1 MQEER
6 GLEAFVNDV
15 VRFYDD
21 LIGRTHGTMSFRF
34 FLQPAMGLLMALR
47 DGVKDAKTGRRP
59 YFWKI
64 INDPAA
70 RPLSLQEGVKATT
83 RILLLGLVMEII
95 YQYKVLG
102 TFHVLE
108 AINVIVALCF
118 LPYVLLRGPINR
130 LTRWWLARAHGK
142 AERRQG

>member
-6 GLEAFVNDV
+6 GLEAFVHDV

-21 LIGRTHGTMSFRF
+21 LIGRTHGSMSFRF

-64 INDPAA
+64 LNDPTA
-70 RPLSLQEGVKATT
+70 RRESLHEGVKATT

-108 AINVIVALCF
+108 ALNVIVALCF

-130 LTRWWLARAHGK
+130 LARWWMSRAHR
-142 AERRQG
+142 AA

>member
-21 LIGRTHGTMSFRF
+21 LIGRTTGPMSFRF
-34 FLQPAMGLLMALR
+34 FLQPAMAMIMAYR
-47 DGVKDAKTGRRP
+47 DGVKDAKAGRPP
-59 YFWKI
+59 YFWAI
-64 INDPAA
+64 VNDPAA
-70 RPLSLQEGVKATT
+70 RRSAIQGGMRATA
-83 RILLLGLVMEII
+83 RILLLGLIMEII

-108 AINVIVALCF
+108 AINVIIALCF
-118 LPYVLLRGPINR
+118 LPYLLLRGPVNR
-130 LTRWWLARAHGK
+130 LMQRRLARAHGTP
-142 AERRQG
+142 

>member
-6 GLEAFVNDV
+6 VLEGLVNEL

-21 LIGRTHGTMSFRF
+21 LIGRTQGPMSFRF
-34 FLQPAMGLLMALR
+34 FLQPSMALLMALR
-47 DGVKDAKTGRRP
+47 DGVKDAKSGRPP
-59 YFWKI
+59 YFWNI
-64 INDPAA
+64 VNDPTA
-70 RPLSLQEGVKATT
+70 RRASIHEGVKATA

-118 LPYVLLRGPINR
+118 LPYLLLRGPINR
-130 LTRWWLARAHGK
+130 LVRWWLARAHR
-142 AERRQG
+142 AT

>member
-6 GLEAFVNDV
+6 GLEAFLHDV

-21 LIGRTHGTMSFRF
+21 LIGRTHGSMSFRF

-64 INDPAA
+64 INDPTA
-70 RPLSLQEGVKATT
+70 RRESLREGVKATT
-83 RILLLGLVMEII
+83 RILVLGLVMEVI

-102 TFHVLE
+102 TFHVIE
-108 AINVIVALCF
+108 ALNVIVVLCF
-118 LPYVLLRGPINR
+118 LPYLLLRGPINR
-130 LTRWWLARAHGK
+130 LVRWWLSRAHRT
-142 AERRQG
+142 A